1 MYIMY
6 VLFVLIY
13 IQMYGFFILKSIL
26 NSFKNGLFKNTNQG
40 ENLNNTKQP
49 NKYKKTHCQTRTT
62 GLVKILMI

>member
-26 NSFKNGLFKNTNQG
+26 NAFKNGLFMNTDQ
-40 ENLNNTKQP
+40 EQNLNNRKQP

-62 GLVKILMI
+62 GLAKILMI